1 MNKILKE
8 VRLCQVDGFI
18 SALSLLRAK
27 MMIRNG
33 QRPYA
38 HVDPKFYA
46 PLPDDIGEVGGE
58 LRKMTKAK
66 YDALLARIHG
76 KLSLIIIQVQSAAA
90 FLTQGFD
97 IVRQYKAAIRAN
109 FNWLINILWRS

>member
-46 PLPDDIGEVGGE
+46 PLPDDIGDVGGE

-76 KLSLIIIQVQSAAA
+76 KLNLNEILGSANPRGPW
-90 FLTQGFD
+90 FRENEVKK
-97 IVRQYKAAIRAN
+97 IVCSCLQHAEERN
-109 FNWLINILWRS
+109 FFT

>member
-46 PLPDDIGEVGGE
+46 PLPEIGGGDVGGE

-76 KLSLIIIQVQSAAA
+76 KL
-90 FLTQGFD
+90 
-97 IVRQYKAAIRAN
+97 RP
-109 FNWLINILWRS
+109 

>member
-46 PLPDDIGEVGGE
+46 PLPVDDVGDVGGE

-76 KLSLIIIQVQSAAA
+76 KLSLIIIQEQSAAA
-90 FLTQGFD
+90 FLSQGFD
-97 IVRQYKAAIRAN
+97 IVRQ
-109 FNWLINILWRS
+109 